1 MAGAAKTKSKAAQ
14 SDSEQTALEHASESD
29 VVSTNDV
36 EAPDDG
42 QVSEQPV
49 PKTGPPEGLY
59 PKDAELFKYTFKCNG
74 ETVWLPM
81 KFEWGG
87 AVAVWEIHDQ
97 PMHIQTWTYMKWAKI
112 PNAMQRKVVEV
123 LDLAPDEYLDC
134 FDTWLKAVGGTRLG
148 E

>member
-14 SDSEQTALEHASESD
+14 SDSEQAALEQSE

-36 EAPDDG
+36 EAQDD
-42 QVSEQPV
+42 EQSV
-49 PKTGPPEGLY
+49 PKKTGPPKGLY
-59 PKDAELFKYTFKCNG
+59 LEGTELFEYTFKCNG

-87 AVAVWEIHDQ
+87 AVAVWEIHDK
-97 PMHIQTWTYMKWAKI
+97 PMHIQTWTYMKWAKV
-112 PNAMQRKVVEV
+112 PKAMQRKVVEV
-123 LDLAPDEYLDC
+123 LDLAPDEYLEC
-134 FDTWLKAVGGTRLG
+134 FDTWLKAAGGTRLG